1 MQYQKHRQKARN
13 RFLFGESVGISLN
26 KDGKADSKDYVL
38 LKRHCLG
45 TYVIK

>member
-1 MQYQKHRQKARN
+1 YLLLKRYCLKT
-13 RFLFGESVGISLN
+13 LSLNAKQILSGDVN